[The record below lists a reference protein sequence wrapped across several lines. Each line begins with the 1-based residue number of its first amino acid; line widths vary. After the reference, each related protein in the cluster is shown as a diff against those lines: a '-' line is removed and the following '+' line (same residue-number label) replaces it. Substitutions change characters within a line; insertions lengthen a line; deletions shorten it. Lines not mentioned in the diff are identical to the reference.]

1 MTATWEAA
9 VEVLRTKGLER
20 RAQAF
25 QLVSGEWS
33 HDYVDCKRALAQ
45 GSDLATVAQAVL
57 DLVAS
62 EGIDFDAVGGLTM
75 GADPIAHAVA
85 VLSGK
90 RWFSVRKTPK
100 KHGRQRLLEGAELDG
115 TTRVLLVDDI
125 VTTGGSIL
133 DALDAIE
140 EIGAP
145 IALAVTLCDRGE
157 TGRPRLE
164 ARGVRYR
171 PLMTYKDMGIVPV
184 GVTATEGAG
193 PAA

>member
-1 MTATWEAA
+1 M
-9 VEVLRTKGLER
+9 LRTKGLER
-20 RAQAF
+20 REEAF

-45 GSDLATVAQAVL
+45 GSDLATVAKAVIE
-57 DLVAS
+57 LVAD
-62 EGIDFDAVGGLTM
+62 EGVDFDAVGGLTM

-100 KHGRQRLLEGAELDG
+100 KHGRQRLIEGSELET

-133 DALDAIE
+133 DALNAIE

-164 ARGVRYR
+164 GRGIRYR
-171 PLMTYKDMGIVPV
+171 PLMTYQDMGIVPV
-184 GVTATEGAG
+184 GVTASAESGPGA
-193 PAA
+193 